1 MLLIISKFSLN
12 LLIFELVYFFNK
24 LILIF
29 ILIKVQVDINSFD
42 IVNMIFILKINLI
55 LFFNFIFLKYHL

>member
-1 MLLIISKFSLN
+1 MQLTISKFLIN
-12 LLIFELVYFFNK
+12 PLIFELVYFFNK

-29 ILIKVQVDINSFD
+29 LLIKVQVDINSFD

-55 LFFNFIFLKYHL
+55 